1 MTGTTPLRWRVLR
14 RLIRVVIWRI
24 ARRSLRRS
32 LRHLVIRLRS
42 GDRLRWLRP
51 ETDAFHS
58 LWTAE
63 IAALHA
69 RGFPA
74 AGVTGGGRLMTELA
88 LVTVAADTALRKMT
102 ITPECSREIVAD
114 IGWKLYRQML
124 LLTSLPYRAVT
135 RNPERRLR
143 WTLRTLLVFPFR
155 PVGAP
160 GYAAEI
166 LHEPG
171 MVRTYFTHCPPQS
184 LARAISEQDN
194 DPDVLAAF
202 RQSWCLYDWPGA
214 DLIASDGQRGHYR
227 RARTLSHGDP
237 VCDMCWSARASG
249 VARHSGDKAAP
260 PPAP

>member
-1 MTGTTPLRWRVLR
+1 MTATAPLRWRLSR
-14 RLIRVVIWRI
+14 RMIRFVVWRI
-24 ARRSLRRS
+24 ARRALLRRE
-32 LRHLVIRLRS
+32 IRLQT
-42 GDRLRWLRP
+42 GDRLRWLQP
-51 ETDAFHS
+51 QANAFHT
-58 LWTAE
+58 LWTTE
-63 IAALHA
+63 ITALHA
-69 RGFPA
+69 AGFPV
-74 AGVTGGGRLMTELA
+74 AGVTGGGRLMAELA

-102 ITPECSREIVAD
+102 ITPECSRELVAD
-114 IGWKLYRQML
+114 IGWILYRQML

-135 RNPERRLR
+135 RDPERRLR
-143 WTLRTLLVFPFR
+143 WTLQTLLVFPFR

-160 GYAAEI
+160 GYAAEF

-171 MVRTYFTHCPPQS
+171 VVQTNFTHCPPQS
-184 LARAISEQDN
+184 LARAVAEQNN

-214 DLIASDGQRGHYR
+214 DLIAGDGKRGHYR

-249 VARHSGDKAAP
+249 VARHSGDKATS

>member
-1 MTGTTPLRWRVLR
+1 MTETPLPQRRVLR
-14 RLIRVVIWRI
+14 PLIRMVVWRI
-24 ARRSLRRS
+24 ARRALFHRE
-32 LRHLVIRLRS
+32 IRLQT
-42 GDRLRWLRP
+42 GDRLRWLHP
-51 ETDAFHS
+51 EANAFHA

-69 RGFPA
+69 RGFPV
-74 AGVTGGGRLMTELA
+74 AGVTGGGRLMAELA

-135 RNPERRLR
+135 RDPERRLR

-171 MVRTYFTHCPPQS
+171 VVQTSFTHCPPQS

-214 DLIASDGQRGHYR
+214 DLIAGDGQRGHYR

-249 VARHSGDKAAP
+249 VARHSGDKATP